1 MSGVNVIQVR
11 RAFIE
16 DRANMKPALVD
27 GFDGDELRLI
37 ALDRTRFT
45 VRVADPAAVAAVID
59 EPSATSVQGH
69 RLALVNERYRLLGLG
84 FGPPGPPARLSI
96 MAVVNLDD
104 SSIPTVDDQPGWR
117 LLKLAAAD
125 HGDSSS

>member
-16 DRANMKPALVD
+16 DRANRKPALVD

-37 ALDRTRFT
+37 TLDGTRFT

-59 EPSATSVQGH
+59 EPSSTLLRGH

-84 FGPPGPPARLSI
+84 FGPPEAPAGLSI
-96 MAVVNLDD
+96 LAVVNLDD
-104 SSIPTVDDQPGWR
+104 SSIPTIDDQPGWR

-125 HGDSSS
+125 QGDSSS